1 MFKMRLKKLHI
12 IGLASAAV
20 ILLINFIFFFNK
32 EDMNLFFFIS
42 GIGLSTSSQQNKL
55 SNSVE
60 NKKINWKQDK
70 CPWSSDDKQ
79 EHKCAEKNICVCD
92 FFQGIEEPDV
102 VLCSYGEK
110 I

>member
-1 MFKMRLKKLHI
+1 MRLKKLKGANMDI
-12 IGLASAAV
+12 D
-20 ILLINFIFFFNK
+20 LINNK
-32 EDMNLFFFIS
+32 KNFLKNSLGF
-42 GIGLSTSSQQNKL
+42 STSSQSGNKA